1 MEIYAF
7 NNDCYSETYIN
18 NIKAAYAATVAE
30 HDALDDYPEP
40 PMTLD
45 DITHEVP
52 YEQGQK
58 IIKNSLHCGQ
68 LKLLL
73 GAISMITRTATDKT
87 TFVVYVGGA
96 PGIASAYFTTLFPQY
111 KFILIDP
118 AKFHIKVPAKHIYY
132 LKPTDHVA
140 KCASGKQ
147 QIYVI
152 QRFMTDALAQEFV
165 DAGICGENCLFI
177 SDIRTDSEGNC
188 LPDCVDILWN
198 LAQQYNWMCILK
210 PYAAMNKFR
219 HPFYVDADTFLDVAA
234 TEPYH
239 TDFVTA
245 KLNGIDFV
253 HNFHTRTLTYVQGT
267 IDLQMWAPVSS
278 TETRL
283 VTIFGDRKPSEMLYD
298 YGTPTTYEGKLCY
311 FNNVLRSR
319 FIYNNPY
326 RQPSAGFDRC
336 IECAMEATI
345 WEAYA
350 VRFQG
355 MDPHMRLQNR
365 SIIENYVKKSM
376 KIIGRD
382 RTTDCH
388 GDI

>member
-7 NNDCYSETYIN
+7 DENCYSETYIN
-18 NIKAAYAATVAE
+18 NIKAAYSATVAE
-30 HDALDDYPEP
+30 HEALDDYPDP

-45 DITHEVP
+45 DIMHEVP
-52 YEQGQK
+52 YEEGQK

-73 GAISMITRTATDKT
+73 GAVSMITRIATPKT
-87 TFVVYVGGA
+87 KYILYVGAA
-96 PGIASAYFTTLFPQY
+96 PGIASAYFTILFPQY

-118 AKFHIKVPAKHIYY
+118 AKFHIKVPTKYIYY
-132 LKPTDHVA
+132 LKPTDPVT
-140 KCASGKQ
+140 KCVSGKQ

-165 DAGICGENCLFI
+165 EAGVCGENCLFI
-177 SDIRTDSEGNC
+177 SDIRTDSEGNS

-219 HPFYVDADTFLDVAA
+219 HPFYVDADKFLETVTA
-234 TEPYH
+234 EPYH

-245 KLNGIDFV
+245 KQNGIDFIQ
-253 HNFHTRTLTYVQGT
+253 NFHTRTLTYVQGT
-267 IDLQMWAPVSS
+267 VDLQVWAPVSS

-283 VTIFGDRKPSEMLYD
+283 VTVFGDKNPTEMLHD
-298 YGTPTTYEGKLCY
+298 YGTPAVYEAKLCY
-311 FNNVLRSR
+311 YNNVLRSR

-326 RQPSAGFDRC
+326 RQPSIGFDRC
-336 IECAMEATI
+336 VECAIEAKI

-355 MDPHMRLQNR
+355 MDIRMRLHNR
-365 SIIENYVKKSM
+365 SIIETYAKKAM
-376 KIIGRD
+376 EIIGRD
-382 RTTDCH
+382 RITDHH
-388 GDI
+388 GEL